1 MTKGFEMTLEE
12 FFRHLEPVDHYTDSL
27 SELIQLLSNRSKE
40 NHTLALNLLQT
51 VLNWEKDKKDS

>member
-1 MTKGFEMTLEE
+1 M
-12 FFRHLEPVDHYTDSL
+12 EPVDHYTDSL

>member
-1 MTKGFEMTLEE
+1 MTLEE

-40 NHTLALNLLQT
+40 DHTLALNLLQT
-51 VLNWEKDKKDS
+51 ILNWEKNKKDS